1 MTPKSAAAKAALKR
15 QTPGPQIEKSAY
27 EKAAEQGIDPRCIPI
42 KLDAPAPVGQSLVYP
57 SYPESDHE
65 TWRLLYARQRELL
78 PGRACREFLDGVEMM
93 SFPPNR
99 IPALV
104 HAHQVLNEATGWS
117 VARVPGLLHE
127 QDFFEYLARRVF
139 PSTDYVRPREELDYT
154 PAPDMFHD
162 VFGHT
167 PMITNRTFADFY
179 QRIGQAAVNA
189 EGEDRRRLE
198 RFYWFTVEFG
208 LIRTDEG
215 ERIYGNG
222 ILSSYKEVRHSL
234 TDEVEKVPFDV
245 ARITEQEYDVWHMQ
259 PLLFVIESF
268 EQLAEGFDDWARSR
282 GLL

>member
-1 MTPKSAAAKAALKR
+1 MTPKSAAAKAALD
-15 QTPGPQIEKSAY
+15 QSPGPQIEKSAY

-57 SYPESDHE
+57 SYPDADHE
-65 TWRLLYARQRELL
+65 TWGLLYTRQRELL
-78 PGRACREFLDGVEMM
+78 PGRACREFLDGVELMG
-93 SFPPNR
+93 FPPNR

-104 HAHQVLNEATGWS
+104 HAHQVLSKTTGWS

-127 QDFFEYLARRVF
+127 QDFFGYLARRVF
-139 PSTDYVRPREELDYT
+139 PSTDYIRPRKELDYT

-167 PMITNRTFADFY
+167 PMITNPTFADFY

-189 EGEDRRRLE
+189 EGADRRRLE

-208 LIRTDEG
+208 LIRTAEG

-234 TDEVEKVPFDV
+234 TEKVEKVPFDV
-245 ARITEQEYDVWHMQ
+245 ARITEQEYDVWHVQ

-268 EQLAEGFDDWARSR
+268 EQLAEDFDSWARGR